1 MKALV
6 TGASS
11 GIGYDIAKYLST
23 LGYDIIAVARNKKR
37 LADLKKQA
45 AGNVVT
51 VSMDLS
57 RKKNCVALY
66 EKYKDQDIDILVNG
80 AGFGLYGMFLNTDLD
95 TEIDM
100 IKTNIT
106 ALQILTKLFYREMS
120 AKNKGKIMNIAS
132 AAGFLPGPMMSTY
145 YASKAYVIR
154 LTQAVNEEAKV
165 SGSNVRLCVL
175 CPGPVP
181 TRFAQTAGLMSGL
194 KGIPSEEVAKY
205 AVDKMLAGRFMIVP
219 GALMKAAR
227 FFTKI
232 LPDSLTVKSAFAL
245 QRRKK
250 KAEN

>member
-23 LGYDIIAVARNKKR
+23 LGYDIIAVARSKKR

-45 AGNVVT
+45 AGNVLT

-57 RKKNCVALY
+57 KKKNCIALY

-80 AGFGLYGMFLNTDLD
+80 AGFGVYGTFRNTDLD
-95 TEIDM
+95 TEVDM
-100 IKTNIT
+100 IKTNIV
-106 ALQILTKLFYREMS
+106 ALQILTKLFYRDMS

-154 LTQAVNEEAKV
+154 LTQAINEEAKA
-165 SGSNVRLCVL
+165 SGSSVRLCVL

-181 TRFAQTAGLMSGL
+181 TRFARTAGLKESTR
-194 KGIPSEEVAKY
+194 GIPSETVAKY
-205 AVDKMLAGRFMIVP
+205 GVDKMLRGRFMIVP
-219 GALMKAAR
+219 GALMKAAW

-232 LPDSLTVKSAFAL
+232 LPDSLTAKSVLAL

-250 KAEN
+250 QAEN